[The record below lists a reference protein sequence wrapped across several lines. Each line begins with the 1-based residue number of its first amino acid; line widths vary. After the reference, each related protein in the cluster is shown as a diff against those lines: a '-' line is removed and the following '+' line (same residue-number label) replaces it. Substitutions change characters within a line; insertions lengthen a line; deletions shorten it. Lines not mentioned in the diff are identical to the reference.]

1 MLDSKRVRR
10 CAVVVAIAMGLF
22 AFARLSTP
30 VRAADHLEAP
40 IVAQDLGADIADVYF
55 FLDPNDNNF
64 AVCAVTVH
72 GFITPA
78 QNANTGFFDGTV
90 RFRFAFENTGDA
102 KPDYFIDVTH
112 SKQTSRTAP
121 QTASIVIGPKAG
133 ILPLGRSFTAPTTI
147 SRAAFG
153 PPGAPTFGG
162 GTSAQQTSTV
172 TTDPTTGVSY
182 FGGLIDDPFFFDL
195 GAELAYRASR
205 IANQINP
212 AILTRGRDSFSGY
225 NVMVVDIRV
234 PVALLKGSAGNKVG
248 MTVFAQRKAYATFD
262 PLNPGKDRTS
272 GKYVNIDRMATPGV
286 NTVLTSYGKK
296 NLYNRSTPERDAVN
310 ADGLATDIVANLQA
324 LQTTAP
330 FIGIL
335 ANIAV
340 TNGDYLRLDTSI
352 PNTGTE
358 GGKNAEA
365 AFPNGRRP
373 NDDVIDT
380 IVTLINNG
388 VFQGDAV
395 NDNELVMRDA
405 FPFFAQPHMPFP
417 PGAGAE
423 DLTRN

>member
-1 MLDSKRVRR
+1 MGQLKHARR
-10 CAVVVAIAMGLF
+10 LMALGVAAVGIWLGAPTA
-22 AFARLSTP
+22 
-30 VRAADHLEAP
+30 RAADHLEAP
-40 IVAQDLGADIADVYF
+40 IVAQDLGADIADVFF

-72 GFITPA
+72 SFITPSE
-78 QNANTGFFDGTV
+78 NANAGFFEDGL

-102 KPDYFIDVTH
+102 KQDYFIDVTH
-112 SKQTSRTAP
+112 SKQTSRTVP

-133 ILPLGRSFTAPTTI
+133 ILPSGRAFTAPTTT
-147 SRAAFG
+147 SKAAFG

-212 AILTRGRDSFSGY
+212 AILTRGRDSFAGT
-225 NVMVVDIRV
+225 NTMVVDLRV
-234 PVALLKGSAGNKVG
+234 PVALLKGPAGNKVG
-248 MTVFAQRKAYATFD
+248 MVVFVQRPATNVFD
-262 PLNPGKDRTS
+262 PTNPTKDKMT
-272 GKYVNIDRMATPGV
+272 GKYVTIDRMATPAV
-286 NTVLTSYGKK
+286 NTVFTSYGKK
-296 NLYNRSTPERDAVN
+296 NLYNRSTPERDAAN
-310 ADGLATDIVANLQA
+310 ADGLATDIDANLQA
-324 LQTTAP
+324 LQTNQAFRT
-330 FIGIL
+330 IL
-335 ANIAV
+335 ESVAV

-358 GGKNAEA
+358 GGKNPEA

-380 IVTLINNG
+380 IVTLVNNG

-417 PGAGAE
+417 PGAGSE

>member
-1 MLDSKRVRR
+1 MTQISKFR
-10 CAVVVAIAMGLF
+10 LF
-22 AFARLSTP
+22 AGIVATSLGMWIGSSATP
-30 VRAADHLEAP
+30 VKAADHLEAP
-40 IVAQDLGADIADVYF
+40 IVAQDLGADIADVFF

-64 AVCAVTVH
+64 AVCAVTLH
-72 GFITPA
+72 SFITPA
-78 QNANTGFFDGTV
+78 ENANAGFFEDGL
-90 RFRFAFENTGDA
+90 RIRFAFENTGDA
-102 KPDYFIDVTH
+102 KQDYFIDITH
-112 SKQTSRTAP
+112 TKQTSRTAP
-121 QTASIVIGPKAG
+121 QTATIVLGPKPG
-133 ILPLGRSFTAPTTI
+133 ILPTGRAFTAPTTI
-147 SRAAFG
+147 SKAAFG

-162 GTSAQQTSTV
+162 GTSAQQVSTV
-172 TTDPTTGVSY
+172 TTDPTSTVSY
-182 FGGLIDDPFFFDL
+182 FGGLVDDPFFFDL

-212 AILTRGRDSFSGY
+212 AILTRGRDSFAGT
-225 NVMVVDIRV
+225 NTIICDIRV

-248 MTVFAQRKAYATFD
+248 MVCFVQRKASAILD
-262 PLNPGKDRTS
+262 PLNPTKDRFS
-272 GKYVNIDRMATPGV
+272 GKYVTVDRMATPAV
-286 NTVLTSYGKK
+286 NTVFTSYGKK
-296 NLYNRSTPERDAVN
+296 NLYNRSTPERDAAN

-324 LQTTAP
+324 LQTTPP
-330 FIGIL
+330 FIAIL
-335 ANIAV
+335 ANVAV

-358 GGKNAEA
+358 GGKNPEA

>member
-1 MLDSKRVRR
+1 VSP
-10 CAVVVAIAMGLF
+10 A
-22 AFARLSTP
+22 
-30 VRAADHLEAP
+30 RAADHLEAP
-40 IVAQDLGADIADVYF
+40 IVAQDLGADIADVFF

-64 AVCAVTVH
+64 AVAACTVH
-72 GFITPA
+72 GFITPN
-78 QNANTGFFDGTV
+78 QNANAGFFDSTIRV
-90 RFRFAFENTGDA
+90 RFAFENTGDA
-102 KPDYFIDVTH
+102 KQDYFIDVTH

-133 ILPLGRSFTAPTTI
+133 LLPTGRSFTAPTTI

-153 PPGAPTFGG
+153 PQGAPTFGG

-225 NVMVVDIRV
+225 NTMVVDLRI
-234 PVALLKGSAGNKVG
+234 PVALLKGPAGNKVG
-248 MTVFAQRKAYATFD
+248 MCVFTQRAVQVIRD
-262 PLNPGKDRTS
+262 PLLPSKDRVS
-272 GKYVNIDRMATPGV
+272 GKYINIDRMATPAV
-286 NTVLTSYGKK
+286 NTILTSYSKK
-296 NLYNRSTPERDAVN
+296 DLYNRSTPERDATN
-310 ADGLATDIVANLQA
+310 SDGLATDIVANLQA
-324 LQTTAP
+324 LQTTPP
-330 FIGIL
+330 FITIL

-358 GGKNAEA
+358 GGKNPEA

-373 NDDVIDT
+373 NDDVVDT
-380 IVTLINNG
+380 LITLINNG

-395 NDNELVMRDA
+395 NDNELPMRDA